1 MISFFSIPSQEI
13 ALCDLFCVEWGV
25 KPQLCQ
31 SVNPIYN
38 RDLSIHILLHQ
49 QQNTEAAG
57 FAAAGALLLPDVDG
71 YLQAAMLHL
80 RVTSC
85 ESMYEA
91 QHRLASI

>member
-1 MISFFSIPSQEI
+1 
-13 ALCDLFCVEWGV
+13 V

-71 YLQAAMLHL
+71 YLQAAMLQL